1 MPELRQDPATK
12 QWVIVAKERAKRP
25 HDFMKHSMPPPLPA
39 YKADCPFCPGN
50 ERMTPPETL
59 AYRRG
64 GPANG
69 PGWWVRV
76 VPNKFSAL
84 VPDGSLSRKEEEGLF
99 RKMDGV
105 GQHEVIIE
113 IPQHNQCLALME
125 DKQVE
130 EVLLAYR
137 ERYLALREDPRFKL
151 IIIFKNQGQAA
162 GTSLEHPHSQ
172 LVATPIVP
180 LSIRHRFEKAASHF
194 DDHGTCVYCD
204 IIQEGLGVRT
214 RLILE
219 TERFVVFHPFASRS
233 PFETLILPKEH
244 EASFGSISMGDAKEF
259 ARALKTALCKLYQ
272 GLNNP
277 DYNYMI
283 HTAPI
288 KDEHED
294 YFHWHLQI
302 LPRLTN
308 PAGFELGTGIF
319 INTALPEETAA
330 FLRDLPT

>member
-12 QWVIVAKERAKRP
+12 QWVIIAHERAKRP
-25 HDFMKHSMPPPLPA
+25 HDFIKPAPPSPVPE
-39 YKADCPFCPGN
+39 YKEDCPFCAGN
-50 ERMTPPETL
+50 ESMTPPEIM

-64 GPANG
+64 GPPNSR
-69 PGWWVRV
+69 GWWVRV

-84 VPDGSLSRKEEEGLF
+84 VPDGSLSRREEDGLF

-113 IPQHNQCLALME
+113 SPQHNQGIALME
-125 DKQVE
+125 NKQVE
-130 EVLLAYR
+130 EILLAYR

-151 IIIFKNQGQAA
+151 IIIFKNHGRGA

-194 DDHGTCVYCD
+194 DDDGTCVYCD
-204 IIQEGLGVRT
+204 IIREGLRLPT
-214 RLILE
+214 RLIQE
-219 TERFVVFHPFASRS
+219 TDRFVTFHPFASRA
-233 PFETLILPKEH
+233 PFETWILPKEH
-244 EASFGSISMGDAKEF
+244 QSSFGWISMADAKEF
-259 ARALKTALCKLYQ
+259 AGVLKTTLLKLYK

-277 DYNYMI
+277 DFNYII
-283 HTAPI
+283 HTAPT
-288 KDEHED
+288 KDEHEE

-302 LPRLTN
+302 LPRLVT

-319 INTALPEETAA
+319 INSALPEETAA
-330 FLRDLPT
+330 FIRNLPA